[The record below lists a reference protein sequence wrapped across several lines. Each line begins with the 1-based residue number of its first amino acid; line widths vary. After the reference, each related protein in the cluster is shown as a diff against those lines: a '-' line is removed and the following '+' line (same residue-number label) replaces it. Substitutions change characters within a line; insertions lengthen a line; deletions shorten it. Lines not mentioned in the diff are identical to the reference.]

1 MKRSSPDGSS
11 PGEPCTGIHRS
22 AGLAFILLL
31 LLILLVLPGVSAS
44 AQSVAEAAD
53 APKAAEVADS
63 TNAAEPADGLIR
75 ADLPW
80 WGWSLLLFGFTLVLG
95 VLAVIA
101 GVGGG
106 VLFVP
111 IVSALFP
118 FHLDFV
124 RGAGLMVALA
134 GALSAAPT
142 LLRQRLASLRLAI
155 PFALVGSVGAVAGA
169 TVGLAIPTE
178 VVEIALGVAILGI
191 VLIMLRARRSDFPEV
206 TRPDALSE
214 ALAIHG
220 IYWEVHEQRDVPWRI
235 HRMPLGLVLFVF
247 IGFLAGLFGLGAG
260 WANVPTLNLLLGAP
274 LKTAVATSGLVLSIN
289 DTAAAWVYLNNG
301 AVLPLIAVPSV
312 AGMMLGTRVGARILG
327 QVRPRVVRII
337 VIVILLTAGLRSVL
351 AGLGVM

>member
-1 MKRSSPDGSS
+1 M
-11 PGEPCTGIHRS
+11 
-22 AGLAFILLL
+22 AV
-31 LLILLVLPGVSAS
+31 LVMLPIAAVSA
-44 AQSVAEAAD
+44 QAEGA
-53 APKAAEVADS
+53 
-63 TNAAEPADGLIR
+63 TGLIR

-155 PFALVGSVGAVAGA
+155 PFALLGAVGAVAGA
-169 TVGLAIPTE
+169 TVGLAISTE
-178 VVEIALGVAILGI
+178 LVEIALGVAILGI
-191 VLIMLRARRSDFPEV
+191 VLVMLRARRSDFPNVE
-206 TRPDALSE
+206 RPDALSK

-220 IYWEVHEQRDVPWRI
+220 IYWEAHEQRNVAWRI
-235 HRMPLGLVLFVF
+235 HRMPAGLVAYVG
-247 IGFLAGLFGLGAG
+247 IGFLGGIFGLGAG
-260 WANVPTLNLLLGAP
+260 WANVPALNLLLGAP
-274 LKTAVATSGLVLSIN
+274 VKTAVATSGLVMTIN
-289 DTAAAWVYLNNG
+289 SSAGAWVYLNNG

-312 AGMMLGTRVGARILG
+312 AGMMLGTRVGAHLLG
-327 QVRPRVVRII
+327 KVQPKVVRLV
-337 VIVILLTAGLRSVL
+337 VIAILLTAGLRSIL
-351 AGLGVM
+351 AGVGVM

>member
-1 MKRSSPDGSS
+1 MGLWVAPLGTAQLSEYAEDNGSGV
-11 PGEPCTGIHRS
+11 PP
-22 AGLAFILLL
+22 ALAA
-31 LLILLVLPGVSAS
+31 VVTETVGDT
-44 AQSVAEAAD
+44 AA
-53 APKAAEVADS
+53 P
-63 TNAAEPADGLIR
+63 AEPTASPAPTTAAAAGEEADRATGLIR

-111 IVSALFP
+111 IVTALFP

-124 RGAGLMVALA
+124 RGAGLMVALS
-134 GALSAAPT
+134 GAISAAPT
-142 LLRQRLASLRLAI
+142 LLKQRLASLRLAI
-155 PFALVGSVGAVAGA
+155 PFALLGSVGAVVGA
-169 TVGLAIPTE
+169 TVGLALPTQ
-178 VVEIALGVAILGI
+178 VVEITLGVAILGI
-191 VLIMLRARRSDFPEV
+191 VLVMLRAKRSDFPEV
-206 TRPDALSE
+206 TKPDLLSE
-214 ALAIHG
+214 ALAING
-220 IYWEVHEQRDVPWRI
+220 LYWEPHERREVSWEI
-235 HRMPLGLVLFVF
+235 HRMPLGLGLFVL

-312 AGMMLGTRVGARILG
+312 AGMMLGTRVGARLLG
-327 QVRPRVVRII
+327 RVRPKVVRIV
-337 VIVILLTAGLRSVL
+337 VITILLTAGARSVL
-351 AGLGVM
+351 AGIGIL

>member
-1 MKRSSPDGSS
+1 MATCAAGTGPLSCRGAPPWWRRHTAAPPEGVRVRRQFRRPGS
-11 PGEPCTGIHRS
+11 TGV
-22 AGLAFILLL
+22 FLLL
-31 LLILLVLPGVSAS
+31 LLLFLAGP
-44 AQSVAEAAD
+44 
-53 APKAAEVADS
+53 
-63 TNAAEPADGLIR
+63 AEPAISQELESAGLIR

-80 WGWSLLLFGFTLVLG
+80 WGWSLLLFLFTLFLG

-111 IVSALFP
+111 IVAALFP

-134 GALSAAPT
+134 GALSAAPS
-142 LLRQRLASLRLAI
+142 LLKQRLASLRLAI
-155 PFALVGSVGAVAGA
+155 PFALIGSVGAVVGA
-169 TVGLAIPTE
+169 TVGLALPTQ
-178 VVEIALGVAILGI
+178 VVEISLGIAILGI
-191 VLIMLRARRSDFPEV
+191 VLVMVRAKRSDV
-206 TRPDALSE
+206 PDVPKPDVLSE
-214 ALAIHG
+214 ALAITG
-220 IYWEVHEQRDVPWRI
+220 IYWEPHEQREIEWRI
-235 HRMPLGLVLFVF
+235 HRMPLGVVIFVF

-274 LKTAVATSGLVLSIN
+274 VKTAVATSGLILSIN

-327 QVRPRVVRII
+327 RVPPLLVRRI
-337 VIVILLTAGLRSVL
+337 VITILLLAGLRSAL
-351 AGLGVM
+351 AGLGIL